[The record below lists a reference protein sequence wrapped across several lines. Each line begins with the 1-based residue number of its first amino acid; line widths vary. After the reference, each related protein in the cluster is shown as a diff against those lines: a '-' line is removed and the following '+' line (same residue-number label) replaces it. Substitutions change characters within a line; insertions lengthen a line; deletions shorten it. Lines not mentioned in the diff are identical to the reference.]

1 MHILILIRIVLD
13 ILYLYIQLKITLYIQ
28 YHRQVKFQKIQHDII
43 SYRIKHNSHLISFS
57 PHLSRQ
63 QFAFI
68 HNTMFNSKLRIQ
80 LVPITF
86 VLLPNTR
93 VLTIV
98 LSSNACHSTYKWVT
112 WYLLKNILSHK
123 QSRTSDI
130 KMNCL
135 SWTISTWYKQT
146 VHNTNM
152 YKLEIIA

>member
-13 ILYLYIQLKITLYIQ
+13 ILYLYIQLTITLHLQ
-28 YHRQVKFQKIQHDII
+28 YHRQVKFQKKIQHDII
-43 SYRIKHNSHLISFS
+43 SYQTQFTPDFIYSTS
-57 PHLSRQ
+57 SRQ

-68 HNTMFNSKLRIQ
+68 HNTMFNSKLTIQ

-86 VLLPNTR
+86 VLFPHTR

-130 KMNCL
+130 KMNCVL
-135 SWTISTWYKQT
+135 WTISTWYKQT
-146 VHNTNM
+146 VHNTNI